1 MATTY
6 FLAWPCPLVVL
17 VIQDYLQGTRKDL
30 VSRRMIQHKFL
41 AALALFALVGLQ
53 KTVGLATESA
63 MALSPTMKAAL
74 PEVYKSLLAPLA
86 FTIGVKEGEA
96 ISFQDAAQTHAQL
109 GSVAFVVRRPG

>member
-1 MATTY
+1 
-6 FLAWPCPLVVL
+6 
-17 VIQDYLQGTRKDL
+17 
-30 VSRRMIQHKFL
+30 MIQHKFL